1 MNWDQLLSIK
11 RLGKEENKLS
21 ELYNARTEFQRDYDR
36 IIFSSPFRRLQNKT
50 QVFPLPGSVFVHNRL
65 THSLEVASVG
75 RTLGNIV
82 SERVQR
88 EKKEENIL
96 INELGTIVSTAC
108 LVHDIGNPPFGH
120 SGEKAI
126 STFFESGDG
135 KKIKEKHNLSE
146 QQWKDL
152 ITFEGNANAL
162 RLLTHQFDGRRKGG
176 YALTYSTLGT
186 MIKYPYNSLANSKG
200 KFGFFCTE
208 EECYKKIA
216 KELGLK
222 SLDDKKGIYARHP
235 LLFLMEA
242 ADDISYLIMDLEDAH
257 KLGIMSSER
266 TVDILKQF
274 ITTPDM
280 LNNVEKTF
288 KEVTDA
294 NERISYLRA
303 VVINILA
310 NETVDIFMKNYDSIM
325 SGTFQNHLTSEFPV
339 YLAKKIE
346 ELKAISYNE
355 IYSHKKVIELELAG
369 FNILGELTKEFVEAV
384 LENNTLYHNKL
395 VALIPKQYTIKEVDA
410 YNKIRSVIDFIS
422 GMTDLYA
429 LELYRNIKGI
439 EMPSLR

>member
-11 RLGKEENKLS
+11 RLGKEEKKLS